1 MFLKW
6 AIIFAVLAAVA
17 GFFGFGGIA
26 AGSAGIA
33 KGLFT
38 VFAIGVVIFLILG
51 FLIVK

>member
-6 AIIFAVLAAVA
+6 ALIFGVLSVIA
-17 GFFGFGGIA
+17 GFFGFSGIA

-38 VFAIGVVIFLILG
+38 IFAIGVIIFLVLG
-51 FLIVK
+51 FLVV